1 MTFCVT
7 GDESFGPETETSA
20 VAEPAAAGWMFVTL
34 NDSGRS
40 PCSAAFFSLWSAM
53 RASGAPDAALDQTA
67 LVRKRHVGIG
77 EAVEQAGQLG
87 GGRDVRADAGSNG
100 SGAPKTTGCIWY
112 TTGPPAMIEVTP
124 AAAAPIAAA
133 AVRPAAIDFTI
144 FMVVFFRS
152 FARRLCVWFKLP
164 VHAPGK
170 SVS

>member
-1 MTFCVT
+1 M
-7 GDESFGPETETSA
+7 
-20 VAEPAAAGWMFVTL
+20 AEPAAAGWMFVTL

-53 RASGAPDAALDQTA
+53 RASVPPMPPSTRLPLFANDTLGSARLLSRLVNWAA
-67 LVRKRHVGIG
+67 VGTSG
-77 EAVEQAGQLG
+77 
-87 GGRDVRADAGSNG
+87 ADAGSNG